1 LSLDKASA
9 YLATAANSH
18 TSGGFAKVPI
28 DTVTYDTNGIWDSVN
43 KRFVPKKPGYYLITS
58 RVRRNSTNSMV
69 LAIAVSGG
77 FRATGPDVGVNAFAV
92 SGTDLLFCNGTTD
105 YVETYI
111 YSVNAAAYTIGSFDT
126 HMEIIGPF

>member
-1 LSLDKASA
+1 
-9 YLATAANSH
+9 
-18 TSGGFAKVPI
+18 VPI